1 VRDLRSQHGVR
12 RAQDTVYNY
21 AIDYRVIGNTL
32 SRDAGSATTYQGT
45 AVDPPAL
52 PRLSALCATDRKS
65 LPRCEVQLSPRRAG
79 PSAGAEVA
87 RVRAGDCEMSTKTR
101 RGGVRGV

>member
-1 VRDLRSQHGVR
+1 MRDLRSQHGVR

-45 AVDPPAL
+45 AVVDPRPFHVSLLSVLQIEKAFPGAKFSCRRGRAL
-52 PRLSALCATDRKS
+52 LLVLRWR
-65 LPRCEVQLSPRRAG
+65 G
-79 PSAGAEVA
+79 FA
-87 RVRAGDCEMSTKTR
+87 RVTAR
-101 RGGVRGV
+101 